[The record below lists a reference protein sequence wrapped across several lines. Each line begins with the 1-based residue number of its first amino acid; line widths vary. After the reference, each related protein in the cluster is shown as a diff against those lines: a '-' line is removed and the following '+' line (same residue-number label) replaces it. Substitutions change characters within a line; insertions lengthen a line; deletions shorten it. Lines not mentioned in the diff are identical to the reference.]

1 MPRAAAPLRPEP
13 GSGRRFWEEFCRL
26 LDKEP
31 GEDLARIYRR
41 TLFQGIGG
49 LESGDLRELA
59 ALGPVLGRYYGD
71 IQVQAIA
78 QCQKRL
84 ERNLLAAE
92 QEVSSRGRIARA
104 ADFPPASLWRCW

>member
-1 MPRAAAPLRPEP
+1 MRPGNPRSRGD
-13 GSGRRFWEEFCRL
+13 GSGRILPPF
-26 LDKEP
+26 DKEP
-31 GEDLARIYRR
+31 GEDLGHA
-41 TLFQGIGG
+41 LPKGSFPGDWG
-49 LESGDLRELA
+49 LEGGDLRELA

-92 QEVSSRGRIARA
+92 QEVSSRAGSPGPRFSAGIALA
-104 ADFPPASLWRCW
+104 LLVI